1 MIFYSF
7 QASKWAKTSLLN
19 RIFGGVFGAISEFFA
34 KSGEKSILLDLEN
47 GYEIGIKKRQ
57 IVYARPQNPKRIYLL
72 LFLYFAV

>member
-1 MIFYSF
+1 MIFYDF
-7 QASKWAKTSLLN
+7 RASKKAKTGLLS

-34 KSGEKSILLDLEN
+34 KSGEKSIHLDPEN